1 MEDNYI
7 ENNEKLL
14 YELTPKFNLLYE
26 IFMPTGRK
34 IKSTIVM
41 ILIILLLILLLSYG
55 KTSISAF
62 EINITDNL
70 TAFELLNYISF
81 IALAICIV
89 KLIVHIVIQMIQYK
103 HITYKFYESHMVYED
118 DFLNQHRK

>member
-55 KTSISAF
+55 KT
-62 EINITDNL
+62 
-70 TAFELLNYISF
+70 
-81 IALAICIV
+81 
-89 KLIVHIVIQMIQYK
+89 
-103 HITYKFYESHMVYED
+103 
-118 DFLNQHRK
+118 

>member
-62 EINITDNL
+62 EMNITDNL

-81 IALAICIV
+81 IALAI
-89 KLIVHIVIQMIQYK
+89 
-103 HITYKFYESHMVYED
+103 
-118 DFLNQHRK
+118 